1 MKRIQL
7 FALVSALTVM
17 GLASCQPVETAP
29 EKQETGKGHSVI
41 FNVQVEPEAA
51 TKTALRL
58 QFIPDW
64 RYTDTDDIHIF
75 ETASTDGVATQILK
89 ANQVDI
95 FTEDNDQKAYFHAW
109 FDDISVIINPSGVLT
124 KASAPVYNYTS
135 IMAATETE
143 GDELRFVL
151 PSTQYPTS
159 TSSFDPKA
167 DFLIGQCATT
177 YNDFIQPDQR
187 LNLNFI
193 RPVAIGRF
201 AIVGLEGSSVQSVK
215 VTFEQPIAGYT
226 TYGKV
231 DFEESTAEFT
241 SDDSDKV
248 LTLLYP
254 EGRRK
259 STIFNAFF
267 LALEGRKKAVSMEVR
282 TDSYIFTKNYPN
294 TTWTLN
300 KDIFNEIVIDMST
313 ATKTA
318 LLDQEM
324 QFKDGEGTPVSEIT
338 YDLVENGGSVD
349 AFVSPVFSRESA
361 CQTEVTFAS
370 NNEEV
375 ATVDADGNIALTGAA
390 GVAVITASADGDA
403 THKAGTATV
412 TITVV
417 TPEVTFYEAK
427 GIDNDVEYLIVSN
440 GKAVKYTATGMS
452 FEDVTVSEG
461 TITIDNSLLEGLLW
475 KAAAI
480 DATSEFATYGTH
492 TFTCSGNKLMRESDG
507 AGSMALAASDAA
519 MSKYM
524 AWNYDGAKFWNH
536 SVNGE
541 NINDFCLTYDS
552 ADGWAFEYQS
562 TPTTLLYTTLKP
574 REIAFTTTEF
584 TFDRYTDTDFTAPTI
599 DGATYVSSDTDIAAV
614 DPATG
619 IVTLAGKTKTG
630 TVTITATVAAGNGFQ
645 GASASYTIEVGDS
658 DPGQMS
664 KPILVYLEPATELVA
679 GEEYYLVSNGMVLA
693 RDGANASAVEF
704 DADKVAAVVDVD
716 LVDNIA
722 WTLAKQTGTITRGNE
737 YVFTQGEYF
746 FGIAMNTNQST
757 YTYTVEVNDGR
768 EVSNNVTIQDHN
780 ISLTNNQ
787 IYYAGNSSNYYI
799 FYNTTDNKWDN
810 EKVSSSSTPAAT
822 STTALYVA
830 KDTRD
835 EQTAQFVDA
844 DSEPVTAVEFD
855 LASGADFVAPT
866 LDGMYY
872 GDVTYST
879 DDTHGVITLDE
890 ATGAITIN
898 KKGGPVTITA
908 NIAGTTYYKP
918 TTASYTLTVTNSNAT
933 ESVYNKVTSVSD
945 LEVGAKYL
953 IVFEGLANDEDD
965 GDPKVFEAKVDGSEL
980 SKDAGHDVTI
990 ENGVITSDLFDEYTF
1005 TLEEGYYLKADNV
1018 NKYMYPMQKSGTGGA
1033 FGAENSATNKLTIT
1047 FSNGIASIACNSR
1060 YVVWSTSS
1068 HYFSVNSSTSSTSAT
1083 GICLYKLYDGRQPQN
1098 MQFAAA
1104 EAQFDV
1110 FSNDWVE
1117 DKGIP
1122 ALDGNE
1128 TTPVYESSNTAVATV
1143 NETTGAVEIQSGV
1156 KSGDTA
1162 VITATAPQN
1171 DNYKTATASYTI
1183 RIVNNDP
1190 NIATYTKVTSASDLE
1205 ADAKYILVY
1214 ETNKKVFKPI
1224 LKTSGISFDK
1234 NSNNAVDVV
1243 INGEEI
1249 ASNDLT
1255 DYQLTFEAGKFM
1267 YVASADK
1274 YLYPGASG
1282 DDAIGAEDIDLDH
1295 SIAITISSGVA
1306 TIKCSDSDNHLYW
1319 STSGYFSSISQ
1330 TGSSYVST
1338 LSLYK
1343 LNDSR
1348 TAQTLAFSGNE
1359 AKYDIAN
1366 SEWTVE
1372 VPTLSGAD
1380 TDVTFTSSDESVAT
1394 VTKVDNTTVTVTI
1407 ASGAMKNDVAV
1418 IKATA
1423 AGTTTVKPA
1432 TAFFKVTVI
1441 DPNVPKYYK
1450 VDELENG
1457 KEYLIVSNGYALSL
1471 SGTSVKADAIT
1482 ETETEGVI
1490 QFDESATS
1498 NSPLWTAT
1506 VSGTSVKVKNGSNY
1520 LRHSSSGASFS
1531 IGTSDSRNAIVYDA
1545 ANNTVK
1551 VGNYYLN
1558 YSGSSF
1564 SLNSSATNTSAAFY
1578 SATKPLPSLEFDKTS
1593 IKYDVATS
1601 TWSSAM
1607 PVLSPAGAIAK
1618 VDVEVD
1624 VTEPII
1630 QDVDTDGDT
1639 FIVTLADDLTE
1650 LVGHTATVT
1659 VYAKN
1664 SGEFKNESASF
1675 TVEVIDSSTIP
1686 TYTKVSE
1693 ITSGATYLIVS
1704 TDANSYNGLGQ
1715 KRAFAGTTSGSV
1727 VEVDGTSGTITGDF
1741 SACEFVITAEGDATY
1756 SLNGPNGYVTGNSAT
1771 DPYIQVS
1778 SSKVTVS
1785 LTDAATL
1792 KADTS
1797 TDGVVSDAF
1806 YFYYLKSGSI
1816 EALYLNSNG
1825 NFKMGGSGR
1834 KYGVYLYKKN

>member
-1 MKRIQL
+1 MKRIHL
-7 FALVSALTVM
+7 FALISALTVM
-17 GLASCQPVETAP
+17 GLASCRPVETEP
-29 EKQETGKGHSVI
+29 EKLDTSKGRSVI
-41 FNVQVEPEAA
+41 FNVQVEPEAE

-58 QFIPDW
+58 KFVPDW
-64 RYTDTDDIHIF
+64 RYTDTDDIHVF
-75 ETASTDGVATQILK
+75 ETASTDGVASQILK
-89 ANQVDI
+89 ANHVDI

-135 IMAATETE
+135 IMSATEKE

-167 DFLIGQCATT
+167 DFLIGKCGTT
-177 YNDFIQPDQR
+177 YKDFLQPDQR

-201 AIVGLEGSSVQSVK
+201 AIVGLEGSSVESVK

-226 TYGKV
+226 TYGAV

-241 SDDSDKV
+241 SDESDKV

-254 EGRRK
+254 EGRRR

-282 TDSYIFTKNYPN
+282 TDSYIFTKTYPN

-300 KDIFNEIVIDMST
+300 KDVFNEIVIDMST

-318 LLDQEM
+318 LLDQQM
-324 QFKDGEGTPVSEIT
+324 QFKDGEGTPVSEMT
-338 YDLVENGGSVD
+338 YDLLENGGSID
-349 AFVSPVFSRESA
+349 AFVSPVFSRDSE

-370 NNEEV
+370 DNEAV

-403 THKAGTATV
+403 THKAGEATV
-412 TITVV
+412 TITVL
-417 TPEVTFYEAK
+417 TPEVTFYKANA
-427 GIDNDVEYLIVSN
+427 IDNGVEYLIVANS
-440 GKAVKYTATGMS
+440 KAVKHVEAGMG

-461 TITIDNSLLEGLLW
+461 TITLDNSLLEGLLW

-480 DATSEFATYGTH
+480 DAASEFAAYGTH
-492 TFTCSGNKLMRESDG
+492 TFACGDSKLTRESDG
-507 AGSMALAASDAA
+507 EGHMSLVSSVAA

-524 AWNYDGAKFWNH
+524 AWSYNGTNFWNH

-541 NINDFCLTYDS
+541 QVNDFYLTYDTT
-552 ADGWAFEYQS
+552 DGWIFEYQT
-562 TPTTLLYTTLKP
+562 TPTAVLFTTLKP
-574 REIAFTTTEF
+574 REIAFETASYTY
-584 TFDRYTDTDFTAPTI
+584 DRYTDDNFVAPTI
-599 DGATYVSSDTDIAAV
+599 EGATYTSSDPDIAEV

-619 IVTLAGKTKTG
+619 AVTIEGGKTKTG

-645 GASASYTIEVGDS
+645 GASASYTIVVGDS
-658 DPGQMS
+658 
-664 KPILVYLEPATELVA
+664 EPTPT
-679 GEEYYLVSNGMVLA
+679 GTYYLVAKPEDVVSGDYLVVSA
-693 RDGANASAVEF
+693 DDTKIFDGSGDAKGGYTAVTAEGVT
-704 DADKVAAVVDVD
+704 ADKTA
-716 LVDNIA
+716 
-722 WTLAKQTGTITRGNE
+722 GTI
-737 YVFTQGEYF
+737 
-746 FGIAMNTNQST
+746 
-757 YTYTVEVNDGR
+757 
-768 EVSNNVTIQDHN
+768 EVSNDLKAGLEFAVARTSENLKLTGALG
-780 ISLTNNQ
+780 SLALDSNN
-787 IYYAGNSSNYYI
+787 
-799 FYNTTDNKWDN
+799 
-810 EKVSSSSTPAAT
+810 
-822 STTALYVA
+822 STTYIAFNTSGSAFTLNPELTTTANQAIFFWVDKSGSKEYLYY
-830 KDTRD
+830 KSSEDTFKIGQSGSGSGVHLYFAGERA
-835 EQTAQFVDA
+835 EQTISY
-844 DSEPVTAVEFD
+844 SESTASYD
-855 LASGADFVAPT
+855 LASADDFVAPT
-866 LDGMYY
+866 LNGEPKTTVVYSSDNTSVATVDADGV
-872 GDVTYST
+872 VTIK
-879 DDTHGVITLDE
+879 GKGE
-890 ATGAITIN
+890 A
-898 KKGGPVTITA
+898 TITA
-908 NIAGTTYYKP
+908 TAAASTEYLSA
-918 TTASYTLTVTNSNAT
+918 TASYTLTVTNSNST

-953 IVFEGLANDEDD
+953 IVFEGIANDEDD
-965 GDPKVFEAKVDGSEL
+965 GDPKVFEAKVEGSEL

-990 ENGVITSDLFDEYTF
+990 ENGVITSDLFEEYTF

-1068 HYFSVNSSTSSTSAT
+1068 HYFSVNSSTSSNSAT

-1117 DKGIP
+1117 GKGIP

-1171 DNYKTATASYTI
+1171 DSYKTATASYTI
-1183 RIVNNDP
+1183 KIVNNDP
-1190 NIATYTKVTSASDLE
+1190 NIATYTKVTSSSDLE

-1214 ETNKKVFKPI
+1214 ETNKKVFKPT
-1224 LKTSGISFDK
+1224 LKSSGISFDK
-1234 NSNNAVDVV
+1234 NSSNAVDVV

-1282 DDAIGAEDIDLDH
+1282 DDAIGAEDIDFDH

-1319 STSGYFSSISQ
+1319 STSGYFSSTSQ
-1330 TGSSYVST
+1330 TGSSNVST

-1372 VPTLSGAD
+1372 APSLSGAD
-1380 TDVTFTSSDESVAT
+1380 TDVTFTSSDETVAT
-1394 VTKVDNTTVTVTI
+1394 VTKVDNTKVTVTI
-1407 ASGAMKNDVAV
+1407 AAGAEKNDVAV

-1441 DPNVPKYYK
+1441 DTNIPMFYK
-1450 VDELENG
+1450 VDEVVAGE
-1457 KEYLIVSNGYALSL
+1457 KYLIVSNGYALKNNNS
-1471 SGTSVKADAIT
+1471 STAGAVAVTTVSDDVIQCDADADNLLWTTASSSGKFTFKNGTYYIRRSSSNISLNT
-1482 ETETEGVI
+1482 SSSNAAAFAYDGKNSYLTTAG
-1490 QFDESATS
+1490 QSSTYYLYYTGSAWSATS
-1498 NSPLWTAT
+1498 
-1506 VSGTSVKVKNGSNY
+1506 
-1520 LRHSSSGASFS
+1520 SGAQK
-1531 IGTSDSRNAIVYDA
+1531 A
-1545 ANNTVK
+1545 A
-1551 VGNYYLN
+1551 L
-1558 YSGSSF
+1558 
-1564 SLNSSATNTSAAFY
+1564 Y

-1607 PVLSPAGAIAK
+1607 PVLSPAGAKDK
-1618 VDVEVD
+1618 VDVEVE

-1630 QDVDTDGDT
+1630 QEVVSDGDT
-1639 FIVTLADDLTE
+1639 FVVTLADDLTE
-1650 LVGHTATVT
+1650 LVGCTATVT

-1675 TVEVIDSSTIP
+1675 TVEIIDSSTIP
-1686 TYTKVSE
+1686 TYTMITSVSE
-1693 ITSGATYLIVS
+1693 LESGKQYLIVS
-1704 TDANSYNGLGQ
+1704 AFSEDSNKNRLNTHVNKYI
-1715 KRAFAGTTSGSV
+1715 FAGAGDNNGSV
-1727 VEVDGTSGTITGDF
+1727 ITIDPAVNNGVITGDYEDY
-1741 SACEFVITAEGDATY
+1741 EFTITKKDSENNYTLYGK
-1756 SLNGPNGYVTGNSAT
+1756 NGYLYWASHTSNERYIGMGNT
-1771 DPYIQVS
+1771 ENTMTLDPDH
-1778 SSKVTVS
+1778 TVS
-1785 LTDAATL
+1785 DMAGFDYT
-1792 KADTS
+1792 
-1797 TDGVVSDAF
+1797 GVF
-1806 YFYYLKSGSI
+1806 FFGS
-1816 EALYLNSNG
+1816 
-1825 NFKMGGSGR
+1825 KGSGTTLNEFLYYNNDG
-1834 KYGVYLYKKN
+1834 KYKIGGTGSRCGIYLYKKN